1 MVGLAQLVRV
11 PDCDS
16 GGRGFDSHSS
26 PHIYIGV
33 SPSGKA
39 SDFDSDIQWF
49 KSIKPCQF
57 NNNYKET
64 YRIYIFSVIPVGVLF
79 FCLIRF
85 FTYVII

>member
-39 SDFDSDIQWF
+39 SDFDSDIRRF
-49 KSIKPCQF
+49 KSCYPCQF
-57 NNNYKET
+57 DSLAQ
-64 YRIYIFSVIPVGVLF
+64 SVEHVTFNHGVPRSSRGWVT
-79 FCLIRF
+79 I
-85 FTYVII
+85 